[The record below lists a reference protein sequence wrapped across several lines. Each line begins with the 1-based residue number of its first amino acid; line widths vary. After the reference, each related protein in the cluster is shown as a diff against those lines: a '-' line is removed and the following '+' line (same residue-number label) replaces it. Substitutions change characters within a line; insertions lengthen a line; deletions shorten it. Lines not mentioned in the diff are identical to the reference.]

1 VIRRATSEDAQAIA
15 TIQVHGHRFAYAG
28 ILPQPAST
36 EEWIARRTEAW
47 RSHLAPDSS
56 RHTFVA
62 EREARA
68 IGFVTVGPADD
79 EPLPATSG
87 KLFALYLEPD
97 VIGSGVGRALCDQA
111 VVELRARGFADAVLW
126 VLEENE
132 RARRFYERGGWSF
145 DGARNDHV
153 RDGQLRHEL
162 RYRRRL

>member
-1 VIRRATSEDAQAIA
+1 MIRRATAADAQAVA

-47 RSHLAPDSS
+47 RSQLAPDHA

-79 EPLPATSG
+79 EPLPAGTG

-97 VIGSGVGRALCDQA
+97 VIGGGVGRALCEHA
-111 VVELRARGFADAVLW
+111 VAELRARGFADAVLW

-145 DGARNDHV
+145 DGTRNDSV
-153 RDGQLRHEL
+153 RDGQPRHEL
-162 RYRRRL
+162 RYRRGL

>member
-1 VIRRATSEDAQAIA
+1 MLVA

-47 RSHLAPDSS
+47 RTQLASDDA

-62 EREARA
+62 ERERA
-68 IGFVTVGPADD
+68 IGFVTVGPAE
-79 EPLPATSG
+79 EPQLAGIG

-97 VIGSGVGRALCDQA
+97 VIGRGVGRALCERG
-111 VVELRARGFADAVLW
+111 VVELRAGGFAEAILW

-132 RARRFYERGGWSF
+132 RARRFYERAGWSF

-162 RYRRRL
+162 RYRRGL